1 MRCEDAQE
9 LITALVDDELAAT
22 ERSSVQAH
30 LAECPD
36 CRSQHEREK
45 ALKRDI
51 KSTAAA
57 VTAPPML
64 REQIETHWG
73 KSGSDTRVTGLV
85 PVREWLASA
94 RLWPVYAFAA
104 VILLAAALLFQRQ
117 PNKDV
122 ATAALAMHE
131 SIVGGKTALVRV
143 TDAAQLRRELAR
155 AVNGRFAPIAL
166 DLSTM
171 RLYPVA
177 GMAQKIG
184 DRDILVT
191 VYEGDDATI
200 TCFTFLGGEA
210 DAPRGSERIFDPDM
224 KINFYAFSRG
234 RVNGVMHGEGQVI
247 CILVSKM
254 APAELLD
261 VARGKPHHA

>member
-9 LITALVDDELAAT
+9 LITALVDDELTVT
-22 ERSSVQAH
+22 ERSGVEAH

-36 CRSQHEREK
+36 CRSQHEQES

-51 KSTAAA
+51 KSAAAA
-57 VTAPPML
+57 VAAPPTL
-64 REQIETHWG
+64 REQIERHWG
-73 KSGSDTRVTGLV
+73 KSGSEPSVAGLV
-85 PVREWLASA
+85 SVREWLASA

-104 VILLAAALLFQRQ
+104 VILVAAALLFQWQ

-122 ATAALAMHE
+122 AAAALAMHE
-131 SIVGGKTALVRV
+131 NIVGGKTALVRV
-143 TDAAQLRRELAR
+143 TDAAQLRRELAG

-166 DLSTM
+166 DLSM
-171 RLYPVA
+171 MKLYPVA
-177 GMAQKIG
+177 GVAQKIG
-184 DRDILVT
+184 DRDILIT
-191 VYEGDDATI
+191 VYEGEGATI

-210 DAPRGSERIFDPDM
+210 DAPRGSERIFDPDK

-254 APAELLD
+254 AAAELLD

>member
-9 LITALVDDELAAT
+9 LITALVDDELTAT
-22 ERSSVQAH
+22 ERAGVEGH

-36 CRSQHEREK
+36 CRSQHERER

-51 KSTAAA
+51 KSAAAA
-57 VTAPPML
+57 VAAPPRL
-64 REQIETHWG
+64 REQIESHWR

-85 PVREWLASA
+85 SVREWLALA
-94 RLWPVYAFAA
+94 RRWPVYAFAA
-104 VILLAAALLFQRQ
+104 AILVAATLLFQWQ

-171 RLYPVA
+171 KLHPVA
-177 GMAQKIG
+177 GITQKIG
-184 DRDILVT
+184 DRDVLVT
-191 VYEGDDATI
+191 VYEGEGATI
-200 TCFTFLGGEA
+200 TCFTFLGGET
-210 DAPRGSERIFDPDM
+210 DAPRGSERIFDPGK

-234 RVNGVMHGEGQVI
+234 RVSGVMHGEGQVI